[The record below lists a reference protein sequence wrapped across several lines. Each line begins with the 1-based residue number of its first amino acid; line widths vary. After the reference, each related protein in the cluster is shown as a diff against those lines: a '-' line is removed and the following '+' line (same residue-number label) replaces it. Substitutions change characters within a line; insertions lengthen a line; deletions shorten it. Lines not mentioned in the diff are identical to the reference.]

1 MSFIKRLDDISG
13 TETRSKNLSEAI
25 AKCEE
30 AMNALKSSKKQ
41 TTKSNKSKGEVEEA

>member
-25 AKCEE
+25 AKVEE
-30 AMNALKSSKKQ
+30 AMKSKN
-41 TTKSNKSKGEVEEA
+41 TKPSNESNKTKGDEKEEA

>member
-25 AKCEE
+25 AKLEE
-30 AMNALKSSKKQ
+30 AMKEKNSKPSNKSSKA
-41 TTKSNKSKGEVEEA
+41 KGEVEEA

>member
-25 AKCEE
+25 AKVEE
-30 AMNALKSSKKQ
+30 AMKSKNAKPS
-41 TTKSNKSKGEVEEA
+41 TKSNKSKGDEKEEA